1 MNFHIIHYL
10 LYMLIMLV
18 SHDSIGR
25 RDSGHVHDAG
35 RMPDSGRKT
44 QLRSYA
50 RSKGAIPAYA

>member
-25 RDSGHVHDAG
+25 RGSGHVHDAG
-35 RMPDSGRKT
+35 RKT
-44 QLRSYA
+44 QLRLYA
-50 RSKGAIPAYA
+50 RSKGVIPAYA